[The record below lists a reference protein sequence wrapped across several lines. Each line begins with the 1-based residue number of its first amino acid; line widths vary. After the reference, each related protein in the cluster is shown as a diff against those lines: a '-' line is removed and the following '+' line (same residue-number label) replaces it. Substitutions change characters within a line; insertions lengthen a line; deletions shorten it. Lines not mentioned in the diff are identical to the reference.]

1 MDLSNLDFK
10 ELENIIVDLFDKEK
24 LDDEEIKTL
33 ISALTILGDKYNSS
47 NAYYSLGKIYFKGE
61 LVKKDYTLAKQC
73 FLKSIKRDIFDGAIE
88 LSKICLTDEYK
99 DYELAFKILNKAIL
113 QDQNRYL
120 KHEATILLSDMYFKG
135 QFVAQDIN
143 FAINLL
149 KGIEDYENFI
159 SINDDLSIISNLYVR
174 LARCYDLLKN
184 DDLYW
189 NYLAL
194 SKASLISQGHNRFE
208 NYDNLLKE
216 VEERINQYKLGN
228 KQNNFNYSINN
239 PKTCDINKLIKS
251 LNDNHKL
258 GILESVFKGDSG
270 NDVILRFMFCDKY
283 IAIPEIGYADRTYFV
298 YVAINN
304 ATFEIL
310 EPINENGDIKL
321 EYNND
326 ELLVKN
332 VIGETYV
339 KILLSKYSSMKY
351 VVLLGIDQKNKET
364 NSTYLDEYSYLIKNI
379 IYNA

>member
-194 SKASLISQGHNRFE
+194 TKASLIS
-208 NYDNLLKE
+208 
-216 VEERINQYKLGN
+216 
-228 KQNNFNYSINN
+228 
-239 PKTCDINKLIKS
+239 
-251 LNDNHKL
+251 
-258 GILESVFKGDSG
+258 
-270 NDVILRFMFCDKY
+270 
-283 IAIPEIGYADRTYFV
+283 
-298 YVAINN
+298 
-304 ATFEIL
+304 
-310 EPINENGDIKL
+310 
-321 EYNND
+321 
-326 ELLVKN
+326 
-332 VIGETYV
+332 
-339 KILLSKYSSMKY
+339 
-351 VVLLGIDQKNKET
+351 
-364 NSTYLDEYSYLIKNI
+364 
-379 IYNA
+379 